1 MEEEKE
7 EEHEV
12 GEEEE
17 GECEDE
23 VEEESLEEE
32 STSDES
38 SEGGPLLLKFKVQ
51 DFVRSVARPAWAKD
65 RGCPWDRRICF
76 WAAEGGH
83 LEC

>member
-1 MEEEKE
+1 
-7 EEHEV
+7 
-12 GEEEE
+12 
-17 GECEDE
+17 
-23 VEEESLEEE
+23 
-32 STSDES
+32 
-38 SEGGPLLLKFKVQ
+38 LKFKVQ